1 MSGPRSSLK
10 RAALLGIALV
20 LLAGCASLPPVREP
34 LPPEAHR
41 LIDLLSRRW
50 LEFADLRTLAEITI
64 HRDGRTQRLTGV
76 LVLQAPVSLR
86 FEALTPWGQPFLL
99 LVGNALSVT
108 LYQVA
113 DNRALVGPASA
124 KATER
129 WLGVAL
135 EPEELVGILAGHVL
149 PLKDPYSA
157 EIIPTDGVA
166 PSIKLTGA
174 AGVQRIWA
182 DPETGV
188 VRQVELLASKNPA
201 RVTYEGAGPHS
212 PPSSLTLTALDA
224 PLTVMIRYRDPRLG
238 TGPSPELF
246 KLTLPESVKIQ
257 RFR

>member
-1 MSGPRSSLK
+1 M
-10 RAALLGIALV
+10 
-20 LLAGCASLPPVREP
+20 LAGCASLPPPREP
-34 LPPEAHR
+34 LSPEAHR
-41 LIDLLSRRW
+41 LIAVLQHRW

-64 HRDGRTQRLTGV
+64 QRDGRIQRLTGV
-76 LVLQAPVSLR
+76 LLLRAPASVR

-99 LVGNALSVT
+99 LVGNAESVT
-108 LYQVA
+108 LYEVA

-129 WLGVAL
+129 WLGLAL

-157 EIIPTDGVA
+157 EIVPADGIG

-188 VRQVELLASKNPA
+188 VRQVELTGAKTPA
-201 RVTYEGAGPHS
+201 RVTYAGGS
-212 PPSSLTLTALDA
+212 PVDPPASLTVTALDA
-224 PLTVMIRYRDPRLG
+224 PLVVSVRYREPKLG
-238 TGPSPELF
+238 TGPSPDLF
-246 KLTLPESVKIQ
+246 TLTLPEGVKIQ